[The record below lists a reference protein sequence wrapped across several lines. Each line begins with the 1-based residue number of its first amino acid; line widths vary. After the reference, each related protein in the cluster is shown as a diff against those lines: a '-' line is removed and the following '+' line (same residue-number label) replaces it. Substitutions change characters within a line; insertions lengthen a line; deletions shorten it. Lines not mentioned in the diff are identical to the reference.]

1 MNLFFRGLFMRHYL
15 LTASILT
22 GLILSACSQE
32 AQIDQQASQSAET
45 GSARAHSVQQ
55 EASNA
60 KVQAATNL
68 KTSIN
73 KNVLRDLDPQF
84 QNLDPRDI
92 SRAELDEFI
101 ALRNKIQKA
110 QQEHQK
116 ISATWRAQPTINRG
130 PEPVWDGSSIPD
142 ADRKRQSQ
150 LQAKVSVAQNRKNYE
165 TYVPKTLTQAEVD
178 ELLVL
183 ELAQAKNWVEI
194 QEKRLAWS
202 KQDPAS
208 RGQAPDLVELNKA
221 AQNPRLQ
228 VLQAKIENG
237 RRQQRLAERIDRV
250 SASHNISLSDSE
262 LNELNA
268 LELEQREFSNA
279 LNKAMIESQ
288 SKNQAAGGNINQSDI
303 LNAIPK
309 HELQRMIDV
318 QLRMQEIKD
327 PLEAAEKAARIK
339 QQLTSLSEQ
348 SGITILSAEI
358 DETIALE
365 AEKKRIER
373 RAQTEAMEKWLEEGG
388 EVLGGQPLPN
398 DEDYARLKE
407 IEARIKEIKA
417 PMTAAQEAQNPA
429 LREAR
434 LDREN
439 REKWRNDWRDKQ
451 QSGEVPRDA
460 VLHSPSYAE
469 LQDRVKDYSAKL
481 KTRADKAGYSIPE
494 ADVTRLNSL
503 NEEMLAIRKK
513 VYDMEADG
521 SAMVPSGQTGKTPV
535 FNLTAGMYKVGLIE
549 KKQREILAGL
559 AAAEISQNENDQLQ
573 NSQIGTRQFRGHEYG
588 HEVIRSNA
596 NQGSSQTELLIESFR
611 ARGMDVS
618 QAEADE
624 LRDFVR
630 DLEDR

>member
-1 MNLFFRGLFMRHYL
+1 MRHYL

-22 GLILSACSQE
+22 GLSLSGCAQE
-32 AQIDQQASQSAET
+32 AQVDQQASHSAET
-45 GSARAHSVQQ
+45 GSALAHSVQQ
-55 EASNA
+55 ETSDD
-60 KVQAATNL
+60 KVQAATKL
-68 KTSIN
+68 KTPID
-73 KNVLRDLDPQF
+73 KNSLPDLGPRF

-92 SRAELDEFI
+92 SRAELAEYI
-101 ALRNKIQKA
+101 ALRDKTQKA
-110 QQEHQK
+110 QEAYQK

-228 VLQAKIENG
+228 VLKAKIENG

-288 SKNQAAGGNINQSDI
+288 SKNQAAGGNINQTDI

-309 HELQRMIDV
+309 HELQRMI
-318 QLRMQEIKD
+318 EIKD

-339 QQLTSLSEQ
+339 QQLQNLSAQ
-348 SGITILSAEI
+348 SGVTILSAEI

-365 AEKKRIER
+365 AEKRKIER
-373 RAQTEAMEKWLEEGG
+373 RAQTEAMEKWLEDGG
-388 EVLGGQPLPN
+388 EIFGGQPLPN

-407 IEARIKEIKA
+407 IETRIKDIKA

-429 LREAR
+429 LRQAR
-434 LDREN
+434 LEHEN

-460 VLHSPSYAE
+460 SLQSPSYAE
-469 LQDRVKDYSAKL
+469 LQDRVKDYSTKL
-481 KTRADKAGYSIPE
+481 KTRADKVDYSIPE
-494 ADVTRLNSL
+494 ADVRRLNSL

-513 VYDMEADG
+513 VYEMEADG
-521 SAMVPSGQTGKTPV
+521 SAMVPNDLNGKTPA
-535 FNLTAGMYKVGLIE
+535 FQFTAGMYKVRLIE

-559 AAAEISQNENDQLQ
+559 SAAEISQNETAQAQ
-573 NSQIGTRQFRGHEYG
+573 NSQIGTRQFRGDYYG
-588 HEVIRSNA
+588 TEVIRSNP
-596 NQGSSQTELLIESFR
+596 SQSPIPSPTEQMIESFR
-611 ARGMDVS
+611 SRGMDVS

-624 LRDFVR
+624 LLDFVR
-630 DLEDR
+630 ELEDR

>member
-1 MNLFFRGLFMRHYL
+1 MRHYL

-60 KVQAATNL
+60 KVQAATKL
-68 KTSIN
+68 KTPID
-73 KNVLRDLDPQF
+73 KNSLPDLGPQF

-165 TYVPKTLTQAEVD
+165 TYVPKTLTQEEVE

-183 ELAQAKNWVEI
+183 EVAQAKVQVEI
-194 QEKRLAWS
+194 QEKLRAWS
-202 KQDPAS
+202 QQDPAS
-208 RGQAPDLVELNKA
+208 RGQAPDLVEPNQTTQSL
-221 AQNPRLQ
+221 RLQ
-228 VLQAKIENG
+228 ALQAKITSA
-237 RRQQRLAERIDRV
+237 RRMQRLADRIDRV

-429 LREAR
+429 LRQAR
-434 LDREN
+434 LEHEN

-460 VLHSPSYAE
+460 SLQSPSYAE
-469 LQDRVKDYSAKL
+469 LQDRVKDYSTKL
-481 KTRADKAGYSIPE
+481 KTRADKVGYSIPE
-494 ADVTRLNSL
+494 ADVRRLNSL

-513 VYDMEADG
+513 VYEMEADG
-521 SAMVPSGQTGKTPV
+521 SAMVPNDLNGKTPA
-535 FNLTAGMYKVGLIE
+535 FQFTAGMYKVRLIE

-559 AAAEISQNENDQLQ
+559 SAAEISQNETAQAQ
-573 NSQIGTRQFRGHEYG
+573 NSQIGTRQFRGDYYG
-588 HEVIRSNA
+588 TEVIRSNP
-596 NQGSSQTELLIESFR
+596 SQSPIPSPTEQMIESFR
-611 ARGMDVS
+611 SRGMDVS

-624 LRDFVR
+624 LLDFVR
-630 DLEDR
+630 ELEDR